1 MSSSLMNTTMSGLT
15 AAQTAIST
23 IDSNIANA
31 KVESYHRQAPIL
43 ATDCSNNMNGVKVSE
58 WYSPRI

>member
-1 MSSSLMNTTMSGLT
+1 MSGLT

-58 WYSPRI
+58 WYSPLI